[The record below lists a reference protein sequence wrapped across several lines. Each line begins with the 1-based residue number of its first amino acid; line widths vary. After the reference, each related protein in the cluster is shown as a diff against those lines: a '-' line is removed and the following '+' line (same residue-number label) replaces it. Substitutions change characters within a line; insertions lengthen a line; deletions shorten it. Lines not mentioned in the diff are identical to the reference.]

1 MANFKILDGAMGS
14 ELIKSGLSLPNHIW
28 SAEANIHHPELV
40 QKIHREYIDAGADY
54 IITNTFRTTPRA
66 YQKTE
71 RTRNEACQM
80 AEKSLMQAVEH
91 AKNAVGT
98 STKIIGSIAPLED
111 CYKPELFPG
120 RDATISEF
128 SQLGRWLAVAEVDI
142 IILETMNSMAETEAG
157 LCALKGIDLPLW
169 VSFVLKDENHLLSG
183 DRLGDALNM
192 LNNFQIEKI
201 LLNCNPLDHTKRAVD
216 NIVDNWSD
224 SWGIYPNLG
233 IGEPSADGYITEYES
248 MEKYLS
254 VVKYAL
260 SGGAS
265 VVGGCCGSSPEHI
278 AEIKKLKY
286 NCAE

>member
-1 MANFKILDGAMGS
+1 MASYKILDGAMGS
-14 ELIKSGLSLPNHIW
+14 ELIKRGLSLPNHIW
-28 SAEANIHHPELV
+28 SAEANIHHPKLV
-40 QKIHREYIDAGADY
+40 QKIHRQYVDAGADY

-66 YQKTE
+66 YQKTGLN
-71 RTRNEACQM
+71 RNKACHM
-80 AEKSLMQAVEH
+80 AEKSLIQAVEH
-91 AKNAVGT
+91 AKNAAST

-120 RDATISEF
+120 RDVAISEF
-128 SQLGRWLAVAEVDI
+128 LQLGGEMAEAEVDI
-142 IILETMNSMAETEAG
+142 LILETMNSMEETEAG

-169 VSFVLKDENHLLSG
+169 VSFVLIDENHLLSG
-183 DRLGDALNM
+183 DCLDDTLDM
-192 LNNFQIEKI
+192 LNNFQIEMV
-201 LLNCNPLDHTKRAVD
+201 LLNCNPLSRTKYAVD
-216 NIVDNWSD
+216 NIVDKCHGG
-224 SWGIYPNLG
+224 WGIYPNLG
-233 IGEPSADGYITEYES
+233 IGDPSADGCITEYES

-286 NCAE
+286 NFAE